1 MSDNCFS
8 EKVVYEAISD
18 SLMSLRF
25 LARKL
30 LKQRWAK
37 MTNQEKYKSG
47 RALAALNIVSAN
59 PKQYFSSHRDDIAVR
74 ESVKRDVENNVIK
87 SDFLAHFA
95 EEHSAMTLFG
105 QIAPLYFFNRNFTDT
120 CRIVCLRIYM
130 WERNRVSAEPKDRED
145 AELYARNIVKFSH
158 ALKQAVVNHT
168 SHPFMDKLR
177 KFVYNTFQK

>member
-1 MSDNCFS
+1 MSERIYSEDVVYSAISSSLRSLRLLARILLKRRWASMSYS
-8 EKVVYEAISD
+8 EKCEA
-18 SLMSLRF
+18 
-25 LARKL
+25 
-30 LKQRWAK
+30 
-37 MTNQEKYKSG
+37 G

-59 PKQYFSSHRDDIAVR
+59 PKQYFSSHRDDVAVR

-105 QIAPLYFFNRNFTDT
+105 QIAPLYFFNGNFTDT

-130 WERNRVSAEPKDRED
+130 WERNRVSAEPKDRVD

-158 ALKQAVVNHT
+158 ALKQAVVKHA